1 MAISLKKKIIL
12 SSCCYPWRTFNLEKH
27 IQLTENKGSK
37 NVFYKISKLIN
48 PKCLWSIYFSFLHS
62 YINYENIVW
71 SSTNKTKHKK
81 LFGVQ
86 KQAECVLFN
95 QGRFTHVGSLIETLN
110 ALKVYQI
117 NLLPVLLQTNS
128 LGSSYISSKQ

>member
-1 MAISLKKKIIL
+1 M
-12 SSCCYPWRTFNLEKH
+12 EKH

>member
-1 MAISLKKKIIL
+1 M
-12 SSCCYPWRTFNLEKH
+12 EKH

-62 YINYENIVW
+62 YINYENIVC

-86 KQAECVLFN
+86 KQAESILFN
-95 QGRFTHVGSLIETLN
+95 KDRFTQAGSLIETLN
-110 ALKVYQI
+110 ALNVYQI
-117 NLLPVLLQTNS
+117 NLSPVLLQTNPF
-128 LGSSYISSKQ
+128 GSSYISFKQ